1 MPVPPYQPASRRL
14 HGRRRWSAMNA
25 FALDRGDRRGLGR
38 WRSRRFRCRYLGFG
52 LGVGLGLRFR
62 FGLFG
67 RKMPIDFSSFSGMD
81 FVVGLVRFGQLMLVE
96 DQTAESVCMAQL
108 ELGVHFDGVERT
120 DLDANLAAHANGD
133 IDVEHR
139 RVKLR
144 FTQV

>member
-1 MPVPPYQPASRRL
+1 MPVPPYWPASRRL

-38 WRSRRFRCRYLGFG
+38 WRSRRFRCRRFGFR

-67 RKMPIDFSSFSGMD
+67 GKTRIHFSGFSRMD

-96 DQTAESVCMAQL
+96 EQPAEP
-108 ELGVHFDGVERT
+108 
-120 DLDANLAAHANGD
+120 
-133 IDVEHR
+133 
-139 RVKLR
+139 
-144 FTQV
+144 